1 MKFSFLCALPRTG
14 ATLLGAIINQS
25 KQIKMTPNSILP
37 EVFLNLFNTKES
49 SVFKNFPYHTGID
62 NIILNIFNNYY
73 KDIKADHI
81 LDKGPWGTPYH
92 LEILKSMFKE
102 RRFVILVRPVLECL
116 ASFIKA
122 KRDNKDIELFCDS
135 LMDPDHGI
143 LGKNLW
149 AINHLIKSKE
159 KHIVITYEDFVT
171 HPQKELNRI
180 FRFLKLKPEKLDLNN
195 LKQYTFDGMSY
206 DDKNVEGPF
215 HSIDVD
221 KVKQINYKMEDYL
234 PKKII
239 DRYKNARFIL

>member
-62 NIILNIFNNYY
+62 NIILNVFNNYY

-122 KRDNKDIELFCDS
+122 KRD
-135 LMDPDHGI
+135 
-143 LGKNLW
+143 
-149 AINHLIKSKE
+149 
-159 KHIVITYEDFVT
+159 KHIIITYEDFVT

-221 KVKQINYKMEDYL
+221 KVKQINYKVEDYL